1 MLNKR
6 EHIQSKLSSQ
16 GVTIF
21 SVMTELAQRLNA
33 LNLSQGFPDFPAP
46 PALLEALSQ
55 ATLSGYNQYP
65 AGDGVLAL
73 REQLAKQF
81 YSEINCNSILSLKLP
96 LPLAQ
101 PLRFFVPFKP
111 VSMQMM
117 KSLF

>member
-1 MLNKR
+1 M
-6 EHIQSKLSSQ
+6 
-16 GVTIF
+16 
-21 SVMTELAQRLNA
+21 
-33 LNLSQGFPDFPAP
+33 
-46 PALLEALSQ
+46 LEALSQ

-65 AGDGVLAL
+65 AGDGVLVL

-81 YSEINCNSILSLKLP
+81 YNEINCNSILSPKLP

-117 KSLF
+117 KLLFLTRAMTAMPPAVQLAGGTSIHIHLEAPTFQVNWQKLDCINAKLA